1 MITPTSSRR
10 APITKKQIK
19 WVEKNLSSFAEEPIA
34 QVIPVSLTREQ
45 WVHDHHTWEIEE
57 VKV

>member
-45 WVHDHHTWEIEE
+45 WVHDHYTWEI
-57 VKV
+57 V